1 MHSTASSRATNQVTL
16 KKEEK
21 RRPQYLATTASMRAM
36 TLPTRKYVK
45 RESRLPPRMVLRKHE
60 AVSSVL
66 VEEKE
71 RKGATVVVSQNP
83 ALTEATAVEEKPVNS
98 SLEGSTSGTQKSSI
112 STSPDQASPCV
123 AIKKASTNP
132 PTKILTFVTCRR
144 GGDVMSSSDEELD
157 RELLAFSHKD
167 NPCPCERE

>member
-71 RKGATVVVSQNP
+71 RKGAVP
-83 ALTEATAVEEKPVNS
+83 AAPE
-98 SLEGSTSGTQKSSI
+98 
-112 STSPDQASPCV
+112 
-123 AIKKASTNP
+123 
-132 PTKILTFVTCRR
+132 
-144 GGDVMSSSDEELD
+144 
-157 RELLAFSHKD
+157 
-167 NPCPCERE
+167 